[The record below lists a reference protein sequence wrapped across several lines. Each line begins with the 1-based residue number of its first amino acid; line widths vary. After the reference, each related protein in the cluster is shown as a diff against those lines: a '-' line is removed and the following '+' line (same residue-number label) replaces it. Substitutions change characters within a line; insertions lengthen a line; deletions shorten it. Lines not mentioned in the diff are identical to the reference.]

1 MRNAHKHVAHD
12 DTAWKTGMKK
22 LMVYSH
28 DTFGMGNVSRMLV
41 ICRHLL
47 KSIPDLSILLVTGS
61 PIIQSLRL
69 PPGLD
74 YIKLPCLTR
83 TDYEAYSVKYLGT
96 EIGETI
102 QLRSDLIL
110 SAAVNYKPDL
120 LLVDKKP
127 TGVKDELVATLD
139 YLKSDQPDTNLALV
153 LRDILDSPENTIP
166 VWKMRGYYDTICAFY
181 DLLFVLG
188 VPEVFDPREEY
199 QFPRSVSNKVRFC
212 GYLRHES
219 GTRSRSE
226 IRTEL
231 GLAEAD
237 KLILVTPGGGQ
248 DGFKIIATYIA
259 SLPRVQAKHSVKSFI
274 VCGPE
279 MPEAQRQTLHQM
291 IRQNLNISFHEFKN
305 DLVSYLDAS
314 DVVVSMGG
322 YNTICELL
330 SLKKRAILVP
340 RAEPAQ
346 EQYIR
351 AERMQSFGLFTVI
364 HPHDLAPELLA
375 HVLLG
380 ELNHTHNRRALSRP
394 DLDGLPRVAEW
405 VSTLLFGS
413 RKPLSSLDS
422 GSTHVSLRRGV
433 TA

>member
-127 TGVKDELVATLD
+127 TGVKHELVATLD
-139 YLKSDQPDTNLALV
+139 YLKSDQPDTNL
-153 LRDILDSPENTIP
+153 
-166 VWKMRGYYDTICAFY
+166 
-181 DLLFVLG
+181 
-188 VPEVFDPREEY
+188 
-199 QFPRSVSNKVRFC
+199 
-212 GYLRHES
+212 
-219 GTRSRSE
+219 RSE
-226 IRTEL
+226 ERRVGKECRT
-231 GLAEAD
+231 
-237 KLILVTPGGGQ
+237 
-248 DGFKIIATYIA
+248 
-259 SLPRVQAKHSVKSFI
+259 
-274 VCGPE
+274 
-279 MPEAQRQTLHQM
+279 
-291 IRQNLNISFHEFKN
+291 
-305 DLVSYLDAS
+305 
-314 DVVVSMGG
+314 
-322 YNTICELL
+322 
-330 SLKKRAILVP
+330 
-340 RAEPAQ
+340 
-346 EQYIR
+346 
-351 AERMQSFGLFTVI
+351 
-364 HPHDLAPELLA
+364 
-375 HVLLG
+375 
-380 ELNHTHNRRALSRP
+380 
-394 DLDGLPRVAEW
+394 
-405 VSTLLFGS
+405 
-413 RKPLSSLDS
+413 
-422 GSTHVSLRRGV
+422 LR
-433 TA
+433 